1 MIITMM
7 WLIKFLQ
14 KRPSD
19 NTIYFGRIIFGLILI
34 TSLYYNLIYQWDKL
48 ENNFIWLFENVSE
61 NTLNIIKYVLVGL
74 WIIPVIMWIARIC
87 FLKKKYMRIIQI
99 AFGIFLFYISSKI
112 IPGNA
117 NKLDVDSLIAFLWF
131 LPLFAG
137 ITWKCIAEKCLKYW
151 EKITK
156 IRV

>member
-1 MIITMM
+1 M
-7 WLIKFLQ
+7 WLINFLQ

-34 TSLYYNLIYQWDKL
+34 GSLYYNLIYQWDKL
-48 ENNFIWLFENVSE
+48 ENDFIWLFENVSDNSLE
-61 NTLNIIKYVLVGL
+61 IIKYVLVGL
-74 WIIPVIMWIARIC
+74 WIIPVLMWIVRIC

-99 AFGIFLFYISSKI
+99 AFWIFLFYISSKI
-112 IPGNA
+112 IPGDA

-131 LPLFAG
+131 LPLLAG
-137 ITWKCIAEKCLKYW
+137 ITWKCIPSKCLKYW

-156 IRV
+156 IRI

>member
-1 MIITMM
+1 MM
-7 WLIKFLQ
+7 WFISFLQ

-19 NTIYFGRIIFGLILI
+19 LTIKISRILFGLILI
-34 TSLYYNLIYQWDKL
+34 SSLYYNLIYQWDKL

-61 NTLNIIKYVLVGL
+61 NSLLIIKYVLVAI
-74 WIIPVIMWIARIC
+74 WIIPIIMWLVKFC

-99 AFGIFLFYISSKI
+99 IFWIFMFYISTKI
-112 IPGNA
+112 IPTDA
-117 NKLDVDSLIAFLWF
+117 NKLDVDSLIAFMWIF
-131 LPLFAG
+131 PLIAG
-137 ITWKCIAEKCLKYW
+137 ITWKCITTNCMKFG